1 MDFTINYHSYDGDI
15 QYVRIPY
22 KFLDICP
29 NKCYL
34 TCLLKYK
41 NMYGYNVVDD
51 YLLAWFHE
59 NRQENVEKNL
69 RV

>member
-15 QYVRIPY
+15 QYVRIPF
-22 KFLDICP
+22 KFLDRCP

-59 NRQENVEKNL
+59 NLTGNVGKNL

>member
-1 MDFTINYHSYDGDI
+1 M
-15 QYVRIPY
+15 
-22 KFLDICP
+22 P

-59 NRQENVEKNL
+59 NLTGKCGKKLSNDLEREGNIMLDYGKYKTFYVWVFYQS
-69 RV
+69 